1 MLPFDLGYWVASFFI
16 EVFHREIVATKC
28 RDEYIA
34 KMISKAKF
42 GIAAGED
49 NKDNASSAPAAPQSS
64 ASTTAGR
71 IATPLTKIQ
80 ALRKALVSVGVT
92 GATFDL
98 ARDAIKARHEG
109 NEDADQIWLATME
122 DLSSTLGEALENLY
136 D

>member
-1 MLPFDLGYWVASFFI
+1 MSIKGCVTRKHSTEPPAQLFLGGADV
-16 EVFHREIVATKC
+16 RN
-28 RDEYIA
+28 EYEPKRID
-34 KMISKAKF
+34 S
-42 GIAAGED
+42 GED
-49 NKDNASSAPAAPQSS
+49 NKDDASSAPAAPQSS
-64 ASTTAGR
+64 ASTTVGR

-109 NEDADQIWLATME
+109 KEDADQIWLATME